1 MLKEDSAEEVVVGG
15 NKSQSVGTKYL
26 GVWLIPGY
34 QSEICVYVLFVK

>member
-15 NKSQSVGTKYL
+15 KQSVGTKYL